1 MSRTNPW
8 NTNDRFTPDTSLLQN
23 ASLAR
28 KLVEEHQLDNSRL
41 NDGLQ
46 ELVDAVGEQASAA
59 ADVVRANTEGE
70 VNKASD
76 RRQLN
81 EVEQEDRQSLIE
93 DTRINAA
100 LSHGI
105 REQDNRALYLE
116 GQTRSLANDSHETA
130 NALMGTA
137 LELQVLKTQEQIN
150 AIRSEIQRVSQEA
163 KTIGRE
169 NIKGQLNNIRNRATA
184 MTYQKNIG
192 GSGEVVDARLNMPSS
207 LVENLEDKE

>member
-116 GQTRSLANDSHETA
+116 GRTRSLANDSHETA

-192 GSGEVVDARLNMPSS
+192 GSGKVVDARLNMPSS
-207 LVENLEDKE
+207 LVENLEDKK